1 MIFASLAAL
10 LGLGVWFVPEPV
22 RPILMVACLAC
33 GFLYV
38 RAMNKRARED
48 AQ

>member
-1 MIFASLAAL
+1 MIFAFLAAL
-10 LGLGVWFVPEPV
+10 LGVGVWFAPAPARPV
-22 RPILMVACLAC
+22 LMIACLAC

-48 AQ
+48 VQ